1 MSDFDTDAFM
11 QNYYA
16 QREQYQKSAAIKFR
30 HACEHLRAAGVAK
43 VICHYSGYGD
53 SGGVED
59 VYYYTAD
66 DSPVARGDLPDDSDI
81 REYAESLLPAGFEI
95 NDGGQGEVHFDLLA
109 GTYSVHH
116 EQNRTEV
123 DVDEY
128 EGEF

>member
-11 QNYYA
+11 QKYYA
-16 QREQYQKSAAIKFR
+16 QRDQYQKSAAIKFQQ
-30 HACEHLRAAGVAK
+30 ACEPLLAAGVAK
-43 VICHYSGYGD
+43 VVCYYSGYGD

-66 DSPVARGDLPDDSDI
+66 DSSVARGDLPPDGDI
-81 REYAESLLPAGFEI
+81 LEYAESLLPAGFEI

-109 GTYSVHH
+109 RTYSVHH
-116 EQNRTEV
+116 KQNRTEV

-128 EGEF
+128 EGGF